1 MEADM
6 AKTKTEIIEALLQR
20 MDDAVANGT
29 SLPWQK
35 PWEPKLGDL
44 SAPQNPTT
52 ERLYS
57 PPTTL
62 KKTASGLTQPDIS

>member
-1 MEADM
+1 M
-6 AKTKTEIIEALLQR
+6 ATTKTEIIEALLQR
-20 MDDAVANGT
+20 MDGAVANGT

-35 PWEPKLGDL
+35 PLEPKFGDL
-44 SAPQNPTT
+44 PAPQNPTT

-62 KKTASGLTQPDIS
+62 KKPASGPFQPDIS

>member
-1 MEADM
+1 M
-6 AKTKTEIIEALLQR
+6 ATTKTEIIEALLQR

-35 PWEPKLGDL
+35 PWEPKFGDL

-52 ERLYS
+52 ERIYS
-57 PPTTL
+57 SPTIL
-62 KKTASGLTQPDIS
+62 KKPASGPFQPDIS

>member
-1 MEADM
+1 M
-6 AKTKTEIIEALLQR
+6 ATTKNEIIEALLQR

-35 PWEPKLGDL
+35 PWELKLGDL

-52 ERLYS
+52 EK
-57 PPTTL
+57 PTPL
-62 KKTASGLTQPDIS
+62 KKPASGSGLPDIS